1 MTKFGLIGAAVLSFL
16 LATPA
21 MAKHHHHRYNYLHAL
36 KFDYGSTYGAYGFYY
51 SGYDFAR
58 RDTFN

>member
-1 MTKFGLIGAAVLSFL
+1 MTKFGLIGAAVLSLL

-21 MAKHHHHRYNYLHAL
+21 MAKHHHHHYSSLHAL
-36 KFDYGSTYGAYGFYY
+36 KFHYGSTYGAYDDYRD
-51 SGYDFAR
+51 YDFAR